1 MASPARDG
9 ARRVP
14 YEFFK
19 GSQQTMTTSLKA
31 ALKTH
36 FGFENF
42 RSKLQEDVVK
52 AVVRGESADR
62 RLNNLQP

>member
-1 MASPARDG
+1 MASLARDG
-9 ARRVP
+9 ARQVT

-19 GSQQTMTTSLKA
+19 GSGQTMTTSLKT

-62 RLNNLQP
+62 RLIPQ